1 MWALSL
7 CASSVT
13 ERWMRRFVGRRG
25 GVYSC
30 RGRREGEVLRE
41 EVGERLAVRVGLG
54 ASYVTPGYSYCNR
67 DCGR

>member
-7 CASSVT
+7 CESSVT
-13 ERWMRRFVGRRG
+13 ERWMGDIVGRRG
-25 GVYSC
+25 AYSY

-54 ASYVTPGYSYCNR
+54 ASYVTAGYSYCDC